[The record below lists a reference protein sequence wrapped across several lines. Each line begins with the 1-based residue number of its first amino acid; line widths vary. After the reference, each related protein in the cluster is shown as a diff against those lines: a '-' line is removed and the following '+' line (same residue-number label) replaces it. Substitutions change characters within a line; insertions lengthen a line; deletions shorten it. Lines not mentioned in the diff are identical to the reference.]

1 MKNADLRNRTRR
13 WTPALGLGI
22 MIVLAISPLVLGQNA
37 AQQQTPQV
45 VQAPNA
51 ARLVSP
57 NMPMLNPAI
66 QQAAPQIQQQ
76 LQIAPQVRGG
86 RQIAPPIL
94 NSVQPAEARPRRQPP
109 EPRPINPDEPRIQ
122 IAILLDT
129 SGSMSGLIDQA
140 RAHLWS
146 IVNEFEGVTRN
157 GVRPRLEVA
166 LYEYGKSS
174 LPAEEGYIQMLVPLT
189 EDLDLISEELFI
201 LETNGGSEYCGQVI
215 ARSIEELGWD
225 EAENTLKTIFIAGN
239 EPFTQGPIDYK
250 DACRAAADS
259 NVTVSTIHCGDHNVG
274 VDTQWADGARLAD
287 GSYVSIDH
295 NQSVAGIEAPQ
306 DQELAELSAKIN
318 STYVA
323 YGSRESQALSMRRQ
337 SAQDSNALGLAPSVA
352 ASRAVTKSSGLYRNS
367 HWDLIDAMKGEDFD
381 LGEVPEEEL
390 PEEMREMSEEERVT
404 FLEEKAA
411 ERTEIQERIQELAQA
426 RDAYVAEQRIALAE
440 SAPAEPA
447 FDAAIMESV
456 REQAE
461 EFELEFPE

>member
-1 MKNADLRNRTRR
+1 MKNANLRNRTRR
-13 WTPALGLGI
+13 WNPALGLGI
-22 MIVLAISPLVLGQNA
+22 LIVLTVSPLVLGQNA
-37 AQQQTPQV
+37 AQQQPV

-51 ARLVSP
+51 AQIVSP
-57 NMPMLNPAI
+57 NMPMINPAV
-66 QQAAPQIQQQ
+66 QQAAPLRQQQ
-76 LQIAPQVRGG
+76 LQVAPLVRGG
-86 RQIAPPIL
+86 RQIAPPISS
-94 NSVQPAEARPRRQPP
+94 SVQPVEARERRQPP

-201 LETNGGSEYCGQVI
+201 LQTNGGSEYCGQVI

-225 EAENTLKTIFIAGN
+225 EAEDTLKTIFIAGN

-287 GSYVSIDH
+287 GSYVSIDQ

-306 DQELAELSAKIN
+306 DQELAELSAQIN

-323 YGSRESQALSMRRQ
+323 YGSLSSQALSRGRQ
-337 SAQDSNALGLAPSVA
+337 SAQDSNAAALAPSVA
-352 ASRAVTKSSGLYRNS
+352 ASRAVTKGSSLYRNS
-367 HWDLIDAMKGEDFD
+367 HWDLIDAMKAEDFD
-381 LGEVPEEEL
+381 LAEVPEEEL
-390 PEEMREMSEEERVT
+390 PEEMRELSEEERVT

-411 ERTEIQERIQELAQA
+411 ERIEIQERIQ
-426 RDAYVAEQRIALAE
+426 
-440 SAPAEPA
+440 
-447 FDAAIMESV
+447 
-456 REQAE
+456 
-461 EFELEFPE
+461 